1 MTSSKNGVSRKILDT
16 AVYAIYA
23 ITFLITLKLLAEF
36 PATFTGSQTCSGFY
50 FSYRLITQK

>member
-36 PATFTGSQTCSGFY
+36 PATFAQVLKLAVAFISHIG
-50 FSYRLITQK
+50 

>member
-16 AVYAIYA
+16 AVNTYA

-50 FSYRLITQK
+50 FSYMLITQK

>member
-16 AVYAIYA
+16 AVNIYA

-36 PATFTGSQTCSGFY
+36 PATFAQVLKLAVAFISHIG
-50 FSYRLITQK
+50 

>member
-16 AVYAIYA
+16 AVNIYA